1 MSLLQELHLCNWMTI
16 KTLSSGL
23 FPNKDYL
30 MYNQCKK
37 TGESNTLAI
46 QQSIMEIKIT
56 TKNQDFHVV
65 LVKRGNF
72 NERQST
78 IKALERGSSML
89 FL

>member
-1 MSLLQELHLCNWMTI
+1 
-16 KTLSSGL
+16 
-23 FPNKDYL
+23 
-30 MYNQCKK
+30 
-37 TGESNTLAI
+37 
-46 QQSIMEIKIT
+46 MEIKIT

-78 IKALERGSSML
+78 KKALEWGSSML

>member
-1 MSLLQELHLCNWMTI
+1 MTI
-16 KTLSSGL
+16 KTLSSGP
-23 FPNKDYL
+23 FPNKDPL

-37 TGESNTLAI
+37 TGESNTLVI

-78 IKALERGSSML
+78 KKTLERGSLML